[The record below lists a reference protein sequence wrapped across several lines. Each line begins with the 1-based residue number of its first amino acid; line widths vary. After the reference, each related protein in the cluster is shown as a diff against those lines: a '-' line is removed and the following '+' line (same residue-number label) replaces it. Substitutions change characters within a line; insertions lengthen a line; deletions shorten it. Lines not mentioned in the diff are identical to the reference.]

1 VGRARHEPVSGA
13 DGNTVR
19 DVGLSEASGSGS
31 RSRDGPG
38 LPARRLISQRM
49 TVTATASTV
58 AMAIVTNPPAIHCV
72 ALTASPE
79 PDGPAFCCWSRPAA
93 SAPTM

>member
-1 VGRARHEPVSGA
+1 
-13 DGNTVR
+13 
-19 DVGLSEASGSGS
+19 
-31 RSRDGPG
+31 
-38 LPARRLISQRM
+38 M

-58 AMAIVTNPPAIHCV
+58 AMAIVTNPPATHCV

-79 PDGPAFCCWSRPAA
+79 RDGPAFCCWSRPAA